1 MRKYETIFIINPDL
15 SEEDSKGVI
24 EKVRGLVED
33 LQGEVLKIEE
43 WGKKRLAYEV
53 KKMSKGLF
61 VILHFTGTIQVL
73 SELERNLRL
82 MDAVLKYQT
91 VRLDEKAEKLA
102 ELLSTEKPSETA
114 EKPESEAEKPESEA
128 EKPESEAETPRESP
142 KEGDSRD
149 EAADEQPPQEAEETG
164 EPTSKTEEGA
174 DS

>member
-102 ELLSTEKPSETA
+102 EMLSTEKTSETA
-114 EKPESEAEKPESEA
+114 G
-128 EKPESEAETPRESP
+128 KPESEAETPRESP

>member
-102 ELLSTEKPSETA
+102 EMLSTEKTSET
-114 EKPESEAEKPESEA
+114 AEKPESEA

>member
-128 EKPESEAETPRESP
+128 ETPRESP

>member
-102 ELLSTEKPSETA
+102 EMISTEKTSET
-114 EKPESEAEKPESEA
+114 A

-149 EAADEQPPQEAEETG
+149 EAADEQPPQEAEETE
-164 EPTSKTEEGA
+164 EPGSKTEEGA
-174 DS
+174 GS

>member
-102 ELLSTEKPSETA
+102 EMISTEKTSETA
-114 EKPESEAEKPESEA
+114 EKPEP
-128 EKPESEAETPRESP
+128 EAETPRESP

-164 EPTSKTEEGA
+164 EPASKTEEGA

>member
-24 EKVRGLVED
+24 EKVGGLIED

-91 VRLDEKAEKLA
+91 VRLDEKAEKLSK
-102 ELLSTEKPSETA
+102 LLSTEKTSETA
-114 EKPESEAEKPESEA
+114 EKPD
-128 EKPESEAETPRESP
+128 SEAETRRESP
-142 KEGDSRD
+142 QEGDSRD
-149 EAADEQPPQEAEETG
+149 EAAGEQPPREAEKAG
-164 EPTSKTEEGA
+164 EPGRETEEGA
-174 DS
+174 NS